1 MIFKENDTIKLVCPL
16 IRKVYPEAAGVG
28 PLPFQKEIF
37 IMRVRDEIVIID
49 NDVGVSLKIKKGTW
63 FNRLERVKKHRTAF
77 KEFLAKTKATTTE
90 IIGIDLK

>member
-1 MIFKENDTIKLVCPL
+1 MVFNQNDKLTLSC
-16 IRKVYPEAAGVG
+16 RVYHDDGEEWSV
-28 PLPFQKEIF
+28 KNIF

-49 NDVGVSLKIKKGTW
+49 DNVGTPLKVKKGTW

-77 KEFLAKTKATTTE
+77 KEFLAKTKATKAE